1 MAFLQLKKQHHLN
14 NPIVLELLQDPASV
28 VGEARQFDGKTYLD
42 FSIEAKNKGL
52 AIPTQGEE
60 SYKINPDNE
69 FDFKMSETLYKKIND
84 FQKNE
89 NVYINMKTT
98 SNGRMVWDVRP
109 ATSDDVKSIR
119 SKIINPNKKEP
130 MKSSREDDIR
140 WGMAF
145 NNATRLVAQTT
156 TSTDHKDMVDE
167 IKRIIPYMFQVA
179 CGMEKTVE
187 FINNGFKKPSSN
199 STEIPEQPKEQ
210 TLEELED
217 DLFGGSGGV

>member
-89 NVYINMKTT
+89 NHFKWE
-98 SNGRMVWDVRP
+98 NGL
-109 ATSDDVKSIR
+109 
-119 SKIINPNKKEP
+119 
-130 MKSSREDDIR
+130 
-140 WGMAF
+140 G
-145 NNATRLVAQTT
+145 
-156 TSTDHKDMVDE
+156 
-167 IKRIIPYMFQVA
+167 
-179 CGMEKTVE
+179 C
-187 FINNGFKKPSSN
+187 
-199 STEIPEQPKEQ
+199 
-210 TLEELED
+210 
-217 DLFGGSGGV
+217 